1 VSALFGTPRIDSVA
15 SAISAAFSALGSTQI
30 YLPTV
35 QPLLPYLEF
44 LGEAYRQNIVEHDG
58 DQSDLC
64 LCPDLT
70 LALALQIASGETETG
85 AYQLDGLVFRGSRG
99 NSGASPV
106 QRHIGVELFDAP
118 ENAQDDGS
126 VVEAT
131 ISALKAAGANAF
143 TLTFADPG
151 LVFRLIDSF
160 DLHENWKAR
169 LKKSFSMPATFER
182 DMADAM
188 GGPETPALPRAL
200 ASLSRDE
207 AKDDLADMFE
217 MVNITPFGARSL
229 EDIADRLI
237 DKAKEAEQPLK
248 ASDAEA
254 LKAVCGVDAPL
265 SEALDQLETLLAG
278 RSSVISERLAYWRG
292 MADQLAASGG
302 TNAPRFDANLGRELS
317 YYDGFVFECHAPDGT
332 VLGGGGRYDGL
343 IVALSGHTRTS
354 GAVGAMLRPDRI
366 ADMLA
371 GGA

>member
-1 VSALFGTPRIDSVA
+1 MSALFGNTRIDSVA
-15 SAISAAFSALGSTQI
+15 NAISKAFSTLGKTQVE
-30 YLPTV
+30 LSTV

-44 LGEAYRQNIVEHDG
+44 LGEAYRQNIVEHESG
-58 DQSDLC
+58 QSDLC

-70 LALALQIASGETETG
+70 LALALQIANGAAKTG

-99 NSGASPV
+99 SSSASPV
-106 QRHIGVELFDAP
+106 QRHIGVELFDTP
-118 ENAQDDGS
+118 ENAQDDGR

-131 ISALKAAGANAF
+131 ISALSAASANAF

-151 LVFRLIDSF
+151 LVFRLINSF

-188 GGPETPALPRAL
+188 GGTEPPALPRAL
-200 ASLSRDE
+200 AGLSRDE
-207 AKDDLADMFE
+207 AKDALADMFE

-237 DKAKEAEQPLK
+237 DKAEEAEQPLQ

-265 SEALDQLETLLAG
+265 TEALDQLEALLAG
-278 RSSVISERLAYWRG
+278 RSAAISERLAYWRG
-292 MADQLAASGG
+292 MADQLTASGDA
-302 TNAPRFDANLGRELS
+302 NAPRFDANLGRELS
-317 YYDGFVFECHAPDGT
+317 YYDGFVFECHASDGT

-343 IVALSGHTRTS
+343 ISALSGNARTS